1 MAKINV
7 TLGAREITEH
17 FAAGEHARAFQR
29 AMIAEHLPAFLARFG
44 GFMPVY
50 DMAGNPD
57 NPAALAATAARK
69 VRLAARAA
77 AATAA
82 REASMA
88 ARIATAAAL
97 SASLYYAADM
107 IETSGHGYYDGDGQ
121 DDPSEN
127 TMLFSHR

>member
-1 MAKINV
+1 MVKINI

-17 FAAGEHARAFQR
+17 FAAGEHARNYQR

-69 VRLAARAA
+69 ARLEARRIAAELARSAA
-77 AATAA
+77 KAERMATAA
-82 REASMA
+82 R
-88 ARIATAAAL
+88 L
-97 SASLYYAADM
+97 S
-107 IETSGHGYYDGDGQ
+107 ETYTSVESE

-127 TMLFSHR
+127 DMLFSHASR